1 MDFRTKGGIMEK
13 LPNKILYVCERV
25 WICVRVEKNCKHR
38 IGMLKSI
45 FRNGNSVAWNKIIY
59 KYEVNMQHVL
69 FFMKFKDYKLV
80 GKKLTSVG
88 YITHKWK

>member
-69 FFMKFKDYKLV
+69 FFYEIQRLQTCR
-80 GKKLTSVG
+80 KK
-88 YITHKWK
+88 IN